1 MKVQT
6 VNVWGL
12 VQVVSCQVNK
22 KKRKKQLPK
31 TQKVL
36 SLFYIERTWVLLQV
50 FFSLFW
56 LFSTFQDI
64 LKTKI
69 LRL

>member
-50 FFSLFW
+50 FFSLPAVNITQ
-56 LFSTFQDI
+56 LNS
-64 LKTKI
+64 
-69 LRL
+69 RLNDKSG